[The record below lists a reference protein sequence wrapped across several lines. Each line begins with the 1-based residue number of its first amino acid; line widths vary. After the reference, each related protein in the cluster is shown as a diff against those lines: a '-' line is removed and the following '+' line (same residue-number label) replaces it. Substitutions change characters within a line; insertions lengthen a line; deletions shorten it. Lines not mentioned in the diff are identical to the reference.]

1 MGSVYDGEIVH
12 RGRVQSPL
20 RPGLATDPAL
30 EGTDH
35 TPGIQITSSSFP
47 REGRIMWMGSL
58 PVGDKDD
65 GVRGRGGLDDHV
77 VDVEKRLGEAK
88 AMTE

>member
-1 MGSVYDGEIVH
+1 
-12 RGRVQSPL
+12 
-20 RPGLATDPAL
+20 
-30 EGTDH
+30 
-35 TPGIQITSSSFP
+35 
-47 REGRIMWMGSL
+47 MWM